1 MSPLIKGERYQIYA
15 LKKAGN
21 SSPQI
26 SEIIG
31 RHQEWGVPVFFCT
44 PYSSRERGANENT
57 RA

>member
-1 MSPLIKGERYQIYA
+1 VKEVHISPLTKEERYQIYA

-31 RHQEWGVPVFFCT
+31 RHQEWGVPVFFCP
-44 PYSSRERGANENT
+44 PYT
-57 RA
+57 KLT